1 MSADPQMVELIAR
14 CIILGAGGHAR
25 VLIDCLRS
33 SGYVEPCALLDADQ
47 SRWGKDVLGVEI
59 PGGDDLLP
67 ELVEKGAEY
76 FIVGLGATGDNRPRQ
91 RLFELGLSYLL
102 QPLTVI
108 HPSAV
113 CSRWA
118 ITGPGAQMLPGC
130 VVNAGA
136 ILGANVIVNSGAIVE
151 HDCALGDHVHVAT
164 GARLASTVQIGT
176 GAHVGAGAT
185 LKQGVRIGGWA
196 IVGAG
201 AVVVKDVAPNTTVVG
216 VPAKAM
222 Q

>member
-1 MSADPQMVELIAR
+1 MVELSFAR

-33 SGYVEPCALLDADQ
+33 SGYAEPCVLLDADR
-47 SRWGKDVLGVEI
+47 SRWGGDVLGVEI
-59 PGGDDLLP
+59 LGGDDLLP
-67 ELVEKGAEY
+67 GLVKNGAEH

-91 RLFELGLSYLL
+91 RLFELALSARL

-108 HPSAV
+108 HSSAV
-113 CSRWA
+113 CSQWT
-118 ITGPGAQMLPGC
+118 ITGPGVQMLPSC

-136 ILGANVIVNSGAIVE
+136 TLGANVIVNSGAIVE
-151 HDCALGDHVHVAT
+151 HDCTLGDHVHVAT

-185 LKQGVRIGGWA
+185 VKQGVRIGEWA

-216 VPAKAM
+216 VPAKAL